1 MKRIAR
7 PAYEVSCIEFS
18 LVHCQH
24 ADCLKASCMCA
35 VRSQPY
41 LKDFSSSK
49 GPGSGTIEVNP
60 GGVMCPPFVVR
71 YNTVSP
77 SLPLKQAEHLNSIPT
92 AVSGC
97 RAACQTHLSA
107 QHQRSSL
114 QALPVSLHVWDMH
127 SRASNGGAEETTG
140 MPYLV
145 SRQQRE
151 TRKNRN
157 MSMN

>member
-1 MKRIAR
+1 
-7 PAYEVSCIEFS
+7 
-18 LVHCQH
+18 
-24 ADCLKASCMCA
+24 MCA

-60 GGVMCPPFVVR
+60 GGIMCPPFVVR

-77 SLPLKQAEHLNSIPT
+77 SLTLKQAEHLNSIPT

-107 QHQRSSL
+107 QHQELLSAGIASVTACVGHAQPCKQLGCRRDYWH
-114 QALPVSLHVWDMH
+114 ALPCLTPAARDSKEWEHEYELTGAWVKQVAL
-127 SRASNGGAEETTG
+127 RAS
-140 MPYLV
+140 Y
-145 SRQQRE
+145 
-151 TRKNRN
+151 KNRA
-157 MSMN
+157 